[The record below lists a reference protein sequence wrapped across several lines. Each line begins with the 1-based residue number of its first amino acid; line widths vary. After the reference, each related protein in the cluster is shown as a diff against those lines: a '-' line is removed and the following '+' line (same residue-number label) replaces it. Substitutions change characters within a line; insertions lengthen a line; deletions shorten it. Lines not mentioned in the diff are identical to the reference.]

1 MRKVTKEIEIYEYD
15 ELDEKAKEKARD
27 IIYNHLN
34 EMVSS
39 RDVEND
45 LYEYCK
51 SEFGFEPDSVDFDI
65 SFSQSDYVNF
75 DLNYVFINHSNS
87 IFWEEIKKA
96 LTKDELNKL
105 DYFLQKDYDFNI
117 EYNYKFTPDIE
128 VNDTY
133 FYNYED
139 EYNLLGKKLH
149 DKIVKILTESCKTI
163 CYELRKV
170 AEGLLNFDEDYI
182 IDYINDYGYEFTENG
197 DIFYE

>member
-51 SEFGFEPDSVDFDI
+51 SEFDFVPDSVDFDI

-75 DLNYVFINHSNS
+75 NLNYVFINHTNS
-87 IFWEEIKKA
+87 IFWKEIKKA

-105 DYFLQKDYDFNI
+105 YYFLQKDYDFNI

-139 EYNLLGKKLH
+139 EYDLLGKELH
-149 DKIVKILTESCKTI
+149 DYIVKILTKTCKNI
-163 CYELRKV
+163 CEELLDV
-170 AEGLLNFDEDYI
+170 AGSLCYFDEDYI
-182 IDYINDYGYEFTENG
+182 IEYINDYEYKFTKNG
-197 DIFYE
+197 NIFDE

>member
-51 SEFGFEPDSVDFDI
+51 SEFDFEPDSVDFDI

-75 DLNYVFINHSNS
+75 NLNYVFINHTNS
-87 IFWEEIKKA
+87 IFWKEIK
-96 LTKDELNKL
+96 
-105 DYFLQKDYDFNI
+105 
-117 EYNYKFTPDIE
+117 
-128 VNDTY
+128 
-133 FYNYED
+133 
-139 EYNLLGKKLH
+139 
-149 DKIVKILTESCKTI
+149 
-163 CYELRKV
+163 
-170 AEGLLNFDEDYI
+170 
-182 IDYINDYGYEFTENG
+182 
-197 DIFYE
+197 